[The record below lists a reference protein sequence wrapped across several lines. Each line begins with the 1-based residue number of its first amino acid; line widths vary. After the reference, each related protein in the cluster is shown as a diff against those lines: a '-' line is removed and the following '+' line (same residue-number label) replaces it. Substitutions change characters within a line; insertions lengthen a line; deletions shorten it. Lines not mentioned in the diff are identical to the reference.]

1 MKKRNVI
8 LGILLIL
15 IILFGI
21 VFINYKMHK
30 TYYFKLPI
38 ANKVVSVSLEKGSQN
53 KLLGDTK
60 EIRKVYK
67 AFKEKYQTKTKNSND
82 KKINDEI
89 KIIFYYEDAIGT
101 ILYLY
106 KIDDNYYLEQVNN
119 GIYEI
124 EEDLYNKVADFI
136 K

>member
-21 VFINYKMHK
+21 VLINYKMHK

-60 EIRKVYK
+60 EIRKVYE
-67 AFKEKYQTKTKNSND
+67 AFKEKYQTKIKNIND
-82 KKINDEI
+82 KKTNDEI

-101 ILYLY
+101 LLYLY
-106 KIDDNYYLEQVNN
+106 KIDDDYYLEQANN